1 MTASTRKLHLDKASA
16 KLFGVCAGLAEFTGI
31 DVLWIRLG
39 FVGGTLIGSGFPV
52 LAYIVLAMV
61 VQAKPAEAYAQ
72 S

>member
-1 MTASTRKLHLDKASA
+1 MTAPTRKLHLDKTSA

-61 VQAKPAEAYAQ
+61 VQAKPAEAYVQ